1 MKIGKEREGLM
12 RRAAF
17 ILSLVIAAGVALGGC
32 ESVKKTF
39 GREKR
44 APDEFAVYSRAP
56 LSMPP
61 EYGLRV
67 PAPGT
72 DRPQSVNPKD
82 TAQTALLGGPS
93 SARGAA
99 RPTTAAPFGASKG
112 VQILLR
118 DTGALNAEPG
128 IRGIVN
134 RETTTLSE
142 EDKTLADRIMFWG
155 VPNEYGREV
164 DPSKEVQRIRENQA
178 LGRPITEGETPVIA
192 RKRKAILEGLF

>member
-1 MKIGKEREGLM
+1 M
-12 RRAAF
+12 RKAAF
-17 ILSLVIAAGVALGGC
+17 ILSFVIAAGVALGGC

-39 GREKR
+39 TREKR

-82 TAQTALLGGPS
+82 DAQTALLGGPS
-93 SARGAA
+93 SARGA
-99 RPTTAAPFGASKG
+99 RPTTAVPYGASKG
-112 VQILLR
+112 VQLILR

-128 IRGIVN
+128 IRSLVN
-134 RETTTLSE
+134 RETTTLAE
-142 EDKTLADRIMFWG
+142 EDKSLADRIMFWG

-164 DPSKEVQRIRENQA
+164 DPTKEAQRIRETQA
-178 LGRPITEGETPVIA
+178 LGKPITEGETPVIA